1 MTAEMSWGDHPDR
14 ERQPLTPDRIRK
26 QEFSRSPLGRRGY
39 SEDEVR
45 SFLYRVAEDVAAGD
59 KEKADLRAY
68 IDRLKQWY
76 KEHGISAE
84 PAAPQQQALSVD
96 AINILSRAQQ
106 TADVQIAEAEDYA
119 RRILGEARQQ
129 YEMILTEA
137 QRQAE
142 EAADQAVGA
151 YRSRGGEHGAEA
163 EELERQIA
171 YLRTF
176 ADVTRVQ
183 LRAVLAGLAEEVDKL
198 GHIPDQDNQV
208 LQSFSHAHR

>member
-1 MTAEMSWGDHPDR
+1 MTAEMQREDR
-14 ERQPLTPDRIRK
+14 PAHERRPITPDRVRK
-26 QEFSRSPLGRRGY
+26 QEFSRTTLGRRGY

-45 SFLYRVAEDVAAGD
+45 SFLYRVADDLAAGD
-59 KEKADLRAY
+59 QEKADLRAY

-76 KEHGISAE
+76 RQHGVSAE
-84 PAAPQQQALSVD
+84 HVVPQQALSVD

-106 TADVQIAEAEDYA
+106 TADVQIAEAENYA
-119 RRILGEARQQ
+119 RRILREARQQ
-129 YEMILTEA
+129 YETILTEA

-151 YRSRGGEHGAEA
+151 YRSRGGVHGAEA
-163 EELERQIA
+163 EDLERQIA

-183 LRAVLAGLAEEVDKL
+183 LRAVLVGLTEEVDKL
-198 GHIPDQDNQV
+198 GQVPDQNGRI
-208 LQSFSHAHR
+208 LIGGSPPG

>member
-1 MTAEMSWGDHPDR
+1 MSWADHPDR

-26 QEFSRSPLGRRGY
+26 QEFSRTPLGRRGY

-68 IDRLKQWY
+68 VDRLKQWY

-84 PAAPQQQALSVD
+84 PAGPQQQALSVD

-151 YRSRGGEHGAEA
+151 YRSRGGEHGGEA

>member
-1 MTAEMSWGDHPDR
+1 MTAEMPWGDHPER
-14 ERQPLTPDRIRK
+14 ERQPLTPDRVRK
-26 QEFSRSPLGRRGY
+26 QEFSRTPLGRRGY

-45 SFLYRVAEDVAAGD
+45 SFLYRVAEDMAAGD

-76 KEHGISAE
+76 KDHGISVE
-84 PAAPQQQALSVD
+84 HAAPQQALSVD

-129 YEMILTEA
+129 YEVILTEA

-183 LRAVLAGLAEEVDKL
+183 LRAVLAGLAQEVDKL
-198 GHIPDQDNQV
+198 GTIPDQDGQLLHGPSPV
-208 LQSFSHAHR
+208 HR

>member
-1 MTAEMSWGDHPDR
+1 MSWRDHPDR

-26 QEFSRSPLGRRGY
+26 QEFSRTPLGRRGY

-84 PAAPQQQALSVD
+84 PAVPQQQALSVD

-129 YEMILTEA
+129 YEVILTEA